1 MMEKWRLLFSSMPY
15 SSSYTKYLSTV
26 SYSDNKASVGQHA
39 KLATRSDSPVPDR
52 LIRAWATRMHT
63 LEAGPAD
70 IPYWCGSENKM
81 ADFASRSWH
90 LDDEAFL
97 HTFSHKFPL
106 PVQLG
111 SWQLVHLPA
120 ETISAHVSILLQKP
134 FDLQAWSAR
143 PGPTGRVSAWTAA
156 SALSSPT
163 DSLPPW
169 NDGSCSWP
177 LLNACGEAD
186 TTMSNKLAARKSR
199 ARCANAPRYS
209 RPTDIRTPVDLHQ
222 AKNA

>member
-39 KLATRSDSPVPDR
+39 KLATRYDSPVPDR

-97 HTFSHKFPL
+97 HTFSHNSCTLFLTNFLSLSSSDP
-106 PVQLG
+106 G
-111 SWQLVHLPA
+111 SLFTCQ
-120 ETISAHVSILLQKP
+120 QKP
-134 FDLQAWSAR
+134 SQRMSR
-143 PGPTGRVSAWTAA
+143 YCCRNPSISKPGVHGLDQLEEFLRG
-156 SALSSPT
+156 
-163 DSLPPW
+163 LPPVPFPVPRTVCLL
-169 NDGSCSWP
+169 GTTAPVLGLCS
-177 LLNACGEAD
+177 
-186 TTMSNKLAARKSR
+186 MLAG
-199 ARCANAPRYS
+199 
-209 RPTDIRTPVDLHQ
+209 RPIPQ
-222 AKNA
+222 